1 MGRVLLISGSTGM
14 AAATAKLARERGD
27 TPVLMGWEETAD
39 WVVDLRDEKAVEAAV
54 DGCFDRHGR
63 IDGLFNVVGI
73 SGRRYG
79 DGPLHE
85 ATLEGWQAVMESN
98 VTTAFL
104 LTRCVLR
111 RWLEKGERGA
121 ILHMSSVTAYSPEPK
136 HFATH
141 AYAASKGALIALTRG
156 MAAYYAPHGIRV
168 NAIAPGLVRTPM
180 SQRAQGN
187 AEIQEFIRAKQPLS
201 GGMLEAE
208 DVAVA
213 ALFFLG
219 EESRFVTGQVLAVDG
234 GWDVS

>member
-1 MGRVLLISGSTGM
+1 M
-14 AAATAKLARERGD
+14 AAATAELARKRGD
-27 TPVLMGWEETAD
+27 TPVLIGLEETAD
-39 WVVDLRDEKAVEAAV
+39 WVVDLRDEGAVETAV
-54 DGCFDRHGR
+54 AGCFERHGR
-63 IDGLFNVVGI
+63 IDGLFNVAGI

-98 VTTAFL
+98 TTTGFL
-104 LTRCVLR
+104 LTRSVLR
-111 RWLEKGERGA
+111 RWLKTGERGA
-121 ILHMSSVTAYSPEPK
+121 ILFMSSVTAFSPEPK

-180 SQRAQGN
+180 SQRAQGD
-187 AEIQEFIRAKQPLS
+187 AGIQEFIRAKQPLS
-201 GGMLEAE
+201 GGMLEAA
-208 DVAVA
+208 DVAAA
-213 ALFFLG
+213 ALFLLG